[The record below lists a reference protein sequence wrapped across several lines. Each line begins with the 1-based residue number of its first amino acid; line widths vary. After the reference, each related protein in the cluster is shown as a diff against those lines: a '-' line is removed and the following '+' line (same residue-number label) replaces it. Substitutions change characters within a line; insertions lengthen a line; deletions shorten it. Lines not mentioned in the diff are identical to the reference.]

1 MAVYSRLPYFNNI
14 KMKKIII
21 LVLMLTANLGFSQNQ
36 YSEIKYYFKIN
47 NGGSPVILDCAL
59 LHNEV
64 ANKSTFIN
72 FGFNSIPKEQTT
84 KQNDINGDLL
94 VNIERYDDNNGQK
107 PEYQKFF
114 LKDSLMSHESVYGE
128 KKYHIITEK
137 LPKLKWEILNDT
149 LNILGFKT
157 QKAKLNFR
165 GRDYFAWF
173 SSEIKISDG
182 PYKFHGLPG
191 LILKIES
198 TDGKFTFEAYSLKL
212 NISEDKLSITS
223 LSNKYPNKRIITIK
237 EKVSL
242 IYENTEKERKF
253 RLSNNPNA
261 TEIKIEHSGIELNYD
276 DVINEK

>member
-1 MAVYSRLPYFNNI
+1 
-14 KMKKIII
+14 MKKIYIQI
-21 LVLMLTANLGFSQNQ
+21 LILSTSFAFCQNQ

-47 NGGSPVILDCAL
+47 NNGSSVILDCAL
-59 LHNEV
+59 LHSETT
-64 ANKSTFIN
+64 NKSTFIN
-72 FGFNSIPKEQTT
+72 FGFNSIPIEQKTE
-84 KQNDINGDLL
+84 QNDINGDLL

-107 PEYQKFF
+107 PEYQKLF
-114 LKDSLMSHESVYGE
+114 LKDSLISHESVYGE
-128 KKYHIITEK
+128 KKYHVIKEK

-149 LNILGFKT
+149 LSILGFKT

-173 SSEIKISDG
+173 STEIKIADG

-212 NISEDKLSITS
+212 NIAEQKFRTSI
-223 LSNKYPNKRIITIK
+223 LSNKYPNKRVITIQ

-242 IYENTEKERKF
+242 INENSEKERKF

-261 TEIKIEHSGIELNYD
+261 TEIKIEQSGIELNYD
-276 DVINEK
+276 DVLNEN